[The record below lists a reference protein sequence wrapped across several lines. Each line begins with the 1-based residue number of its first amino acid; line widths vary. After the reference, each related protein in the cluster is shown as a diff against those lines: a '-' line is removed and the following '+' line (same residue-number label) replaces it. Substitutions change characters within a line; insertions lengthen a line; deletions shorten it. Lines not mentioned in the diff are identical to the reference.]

1 MYEIN
6 IITTIAAAHRLR
18 GYKGKCEEIH
28 GHNWKVEVYV
38 QAEKLD
44 DLGMVMDFKVLK
56 KKTEQFLK
64 VYDHK
69 YLNEVT
75 PFDEINPSSENLARS
90 IYKELSK
97 KINNKICKVSKVK
110 VWESDDAAANYYE

>member
-18 GYKGKCEEIH
+18 GYKGKCEAIH

-38 QAEKLD
+38 QSDKLD

-69 YLNEVT
+69 YLNEVA
-75 PFDEINPSSENLARS
+75 PFDKINPSSENLARS

-97 KINNKICKVSKVK
+97 KINNKNCKVSKVK

>member
-1 MYEIN
+1 MFEIN

-38 QAEKLD
+38 QGEKLD
-44 DLGMVMDFKVLK
+44 GIGMVMDFKDLK
-56 KKTEQFLK
+56 KKTEQLLK
-64 VYDHK
+64 LYDHK
-69 YLNEVT
+69 YLNEVA
-75 PFDEINPSSENLARS
+75 PFDKINPSSENLAKS
-90 IYKELSK
+90 IYQELSK
-97 KINNKICKVSKVK
+97 KINNKNCKVSKVK

>member
-1 MYEIN
+1 MFEIN

-38 QAEKLD
+38 QSEKLD
-44 DLGMVMDFKVLK
+44 DIGMVMDFKDLK
-56 KKTEQFLK
+56 KKTEQLLK
-64 VYDHK
+64 LYDHK
-69 YLNEVT
+69 YLNEVA
-75 PFDEINPSSENLARS
+75 PFDKINPSSENLARS

-97 KINNKICKVSKVK
+97 KINNKNCMVSKVK
-110 VWESDDAAANYYE
+110 VWESDDTAANYYE

>member
-1 MYEIN
+1 MYELN

-18 GYKGKCEEIH
+18 GYKGNCEEIH

-44 DLGMVMDFKVLK
+44 DIGMVMDFKDIK
-56 KKTEQFLK
+56 KKTEQLLK
-64 VYDHK
+64 IYDHK

-75 PFDEINPSSENLARS
+75 PFDKINPSSENLARY

-97 KINNKICKVSKVK
+97 KINNKNCKVSNVK
-110 VWESDDAAANYYE
+110 VWESDNAAANYYE

>member
-28 GHNWKVEVYV
+28 GHNWKVEVYI
-38 QAEKLD
+38 QSDKLD

-64 VYDHK
+64 IYDHK
-69 YLNEVT
+69 YLNEVA
-75 PFDEINPSSENLARS
+75 PFDKINPSSENLARS

-97 KINNKICKVSKVK
+97 KINNKNCKVSKVK
-110 VWESDDAAANYYE
+110 VWESDDASANYYE

>member
-18 GYKGKCEEIH
+18 GYKGKCEGIH
-28 GHNWKVEVYV
+28 GHNWKVEVYI
-38 QAEKLD
+38 QADKLD

-64 VYDHK
+64 VFDHK
-69 YLNEVT
+69 YLNEVA
-75 PFDEINPSSENLARS
+75 PFDKINPSSENLARS

-97 KINNKICKVSKVK
+97 KINDKTCKVSKVK
-110 VWESDDAAANYYE
+110 VWESDDAAAKYYE

>member
-28 GHNWKVEVYV
+28 GHNWKIEVYV
-38 QAEKLD
+38 QADKLD
-44 DLGMVMDFKVLK
+44 DLGMVVDFKVLK

-64 VYDHK
+64 IYDHK
-69 YLNEVT
+69 YLNDIA